1 MKLQNKSV
9 KTPVYATPGQ
19 RQLRQLDLFFL
30 SKNKALK
37 CHSKFLKGKAGRNHK
52 GKINV
57 RHHGGRNKRLYR
69 VVDFARNE
77 GDGVVLSI
85 DYDPFRKAPLARVF
99 NFKSGSFFYIL
110 APKNLYPSSI
120 VRSFKDD
127 MAKEIVSLEKGETY
141 NNEHVDTISQFWD
154 NCRNIDAFRLSLG
167 DSVKLSEFPN
177 GSSIYALSTANNQK
191 GSICRSAG
199 TNAVLLQ
206 KNMTHARIKLPS
218 GSIKVFPVTATATY
232 GVVANEDSSSC
243 QIGKAGRARWL
254 GKRPIVRGVA
264 MNPVD
269 HPHGGGEGKT
279 SGGRPSV
286 TPWGKP
292 TRGRKTS
299 GKKKKSK
306 SINL

>member
-1 MKLQNKSV
+1 MKLQSKSI

-30 SKNKALK
+30 SKDKALK
-37 CHSKFLKGKAGRNHK
+37 CHSKFLKGSSGRNHK
-52 GKINV
+52 GKITI
-57 RHHGGRNKRLYR
+57 RHHGGRHKRLYR

-99 NFKSGSFFYIL
+99 NFKKGSFFYIL

-120 VRSFKDD
+120 VRSFKED
-127 MAKEIVSLEKGETY
+127 MSKEIAAEAKSGMNDKSDIL
-141 NNEHVDTISQFWD
+141 SQFWD
-154 NCRNIDAFRLSLG
+154 NCRNVDAYRLSLG

-177 GSSIYALSTANNQK
+177 GSSVYALSTANNQK

-218 GSIKVFPVTATATY
+218 GAIKVFPINATATY
-232 GVVANEDSSSC
+232 GAVANEDSSSC
-243 QIGKAGRARWL
+243 QIGKAGRSRWL
-254 GKRPIVRGVA
+254 GKRPVVRGVA

-299 GKKKKSK
+299 RTKRKSK
-306 SINL
+306 SMNL

>member
-1 MKLQNKSV
+1 MKLQNKSI

-30 SKNKALK
+30 SKNKVLK

-52 GKINV
+52 GKITV
-57 RHHGGRNKRLYR
+57 RHQGGGHKRLYR
-69 VVDFARNE
+69 FVDFARTE
-77 GDGVVLSI
+77 GDGIVLSI

-99 NFKSGSFFYIL
+99 NFKKGSFFYIL

-127 MAKEIVSLEKGETY
+127 MSKEIPEHSEAFYNEKDG
-141 NNEHVDTISQFWD
+141 VVSQFWN
-154 NCRNIDAFRLSLG
+154 NCRDVDTFRLSLG

-177 GSSIYALSTANNQK
+177 GSSIYALSTANGQK
-191 GSICRSAG
+191 GSLCRSAG

-218 GSIKVFPVTATATY
+218 GAIKVFPVNATATY
-232 GVVANEDSSSC
+232 GVVANEEASSC
-243 QIGKAGRARWL
+243 QLGKAGRSRWL
-254 GKRPIVRGVA
+254 GKRPTVRGVA

-299 GKKKKSK
+299 RTKKRSR
-306 SINL
+306 SANL

>member
-1 MKLQNKSV
+1 MKLQNKSI

-52 GKINV
+52 GKITV
-57 RHHGGRNKRLYR
+57 RHQGGGHKRLYR
-69 VVDFARNE
+69 FVDFARTE
-77 GDGVVLSI
+77 GDGIVLSI

-99 NFKSGSFFYIL
+99 NFKKGSFFYIL

-127 MAKEIVSLEKGETY
+127 MSKEIPKNSGTFHNEKDS
-141 NNEHVDTISQFWD
+141 VVSQFWS
-154 NCRNIDAFRLSLG
+154 NCRDVDTFRLSLG

-177 GSSIYALSTANNQK
+177 GSSIYALSAANGQK
-191 GSICRSAG
+191 GSLCRSAG

-218 GSIKVFPVTATATY
+218 GAIKVFPVNATATY
-232 GVVANEDSSSC
+232 GVVANEEASSC
-243 QIGKAGRARWL
+243 QLGKAGRSRWL
-254 GKRPIVRGVA
+254 GKRPTVRGVA

-299 GKKKKSK
+299 RTKKRSR
-306 SINL
+306 SVNL

>member
-1 MKLQNKSV
+1 MKLQNKSI
-9 KTPVYATPGQ
+9 KAPVYATPGQ

-52 GKINV
+52 GKITV
-57 RHHGGRNKRLYR
+57 RHQGGGHKRLYR
-69 VVDFARNE
+69 LVDFGRIE
-77 GDGVVLSI
+77 GDGIVLSI
-85 DYDPFRKAPLARVF
+85 DYDPFRRAPLARVF
-99 NFKSGSFFYIL
+99 NFKKGSFFYIL

-127 MAKEIVSLEKGETY
+127 MSKEILENSEASYNEKDGVVSQLW
-141 NNEHVDTISQFWD
+141 NNCRDVDT
-154 NCRNIDAFRLSLG
+154 FRLSLG

-177 GSSIYALSTANNQK
+177 GSSIYALSTANGQK
-191 GSICRSAG
+191 GSLCRSAG
-199 TNAVLLQ
+199 TTAVLLQ

-218 GSIKVFPVTATATY
+218 GAIKVFPVNATATY
-232 GVVANEDSSSC
+232 GVVANEEASSC
-243 QIGKAGRARWL
+243 QIGKAGRSRWL
-254 GKRPIVRGVA
+254 GKRPTVRGVA

-279 SGGRPSV
+279 SGGRPAV

-292 TRGRKTS
+292 ARGRKTS
-299 GKKKKSK
+299 GTKKRSR
-306 SINL
+306 SVNL